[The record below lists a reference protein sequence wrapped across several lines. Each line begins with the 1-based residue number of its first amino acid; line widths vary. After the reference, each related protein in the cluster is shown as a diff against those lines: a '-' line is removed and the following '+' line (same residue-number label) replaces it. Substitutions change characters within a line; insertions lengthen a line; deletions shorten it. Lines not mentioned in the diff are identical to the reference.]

1 MFAQRLAHILRRT
14 RLEDRTQDRSRCCR
28 TAKSSRSILGRA
40 GAPAAAA
47 VSAAAA
53 LSQPAAPA
61 ECGWLFGKSKEVK
74 RLEADNSRLEETV
87 KQLETE
93 KSVLEA
99 KTLITVL
106 SESIPEGGAAAIEY
120 GKLSIGDAYEK
131 GFPQEIS
138 IGFAAGGCV
147 GYATKIAFKVTAAAL
162 GGCFIFLQL
171 LQYQHVARQS
181 NRRAMPRMS
190 NRRAA
195 AAHESNRRA
204 AAAHGSNRRA

>member
-1 MFAQRLAHILRRT
+1 MFAQRLAHILRR
-14 RLEDRTQDRSRCCR
+14 
-28 TAKSSRSILGRA
+28 
-40 GAPAAAA
+40 APAAAA

-171 LQYQHVARQS
+171 LQYHDIIKVNHSRIGDIFKNFADVNHDGKVDSDDLRIAKEKYLEIMGHGVATGGGFTS
-181 NRRAMPRMS
+181 GFFLGFRR
-190 NRRAA
+190 
-195 AAHESNRRA
+195 
-204 AAAHGSNRRA
+204 G